1 MRLNTSEFLQWLRL
15 YRHDL
20 MNDLQII
27 QGYATMGKY
36 DKSNEKVNQLTERLK
51 DERLLQALNA
61 DQFAY
66 WLLTLSLAEKQLEV
80 TYDIDVE
87 DSDLKSI
94 DEQMKVDSE
103 NIIERLFKHINEY
116 EIKPVHIVV
125 SGHNSTLLSFE
136 IVLNKGQHEV
146 FMNDLTF
153 NGKLQN
159 KTSEDESLKF
169 TIEYIN

>member
-36 DKSNEKVNQLTERLK
+36 DKSNEKINQLTERLK

-87 DSDLKSI
+87 QSNLSSVDQ
-94 DEQMKVDSE
+94 QMKTDSE

-116 EIKPVHIVV
+116 EIKPIHIVV
-125 SGHNSTLLSFE
+125 SGHNSILLSFE
-136 IVLNKGQHEV
+136 IALKKDQHEI

-153 NGKLQN
+153 NGKLQD
-159 KTSEDESLKF
+159 KTSENESLKLM
-169 TIEYIN
+169 IEYIN